1 MKKKKENHV
10 WFKDEK
16 GTQDNLSVLTKNKS
30 WELFFLHG
38 PWNQFHWLQN
48 QDIICR
54 PLAFTDLLINSIF
67 KFFINTIFY
76 FNFNF
81 WPHHEKILVPGPGIE
96 LSPLQW
102 KYRLL
107 TTEPPEKSLQHTY
120 WEQWFPIFS
129 SWGEGVTS
137 KTQNMTKQLSLNARQ
152 SAP

>member
-1 MKKKKENHV
+1 MFDSKMKKEHKITYQSWLKISHGSYFSSMAHGINFIGYKIKTSYADLLHSLI
-10 WFKDEK
+10 FKSTVFLK
-16 GTQDNLSVLTKNKS
+16 FLLT
-30 WELFFLHG
+30 LFF
-38 PWNQFHWLQN
+38 
-48 QDIICR
+48 I
-54 PLAFTDLLINSIF
+54 LILI
-67 KFFINTIFY
+67 
-76 FNFNF
+76 F

-107 TTEPPEKSLQHTY
+107 TTEPPQKSLQHTY